1 MHVILSCKIEAGC
14 MYRYPDFT
22 TSDKSMSQFSYL
34 NFEEMFQ
41 DSISEGNGSNHKQ
54 NRISADIKYT
64 NLACE

>member
-1 MHVILSCKIEAGC
+1 
-14 MYRYPDFT
+14 MYCYPDFT